1 MYCLCKR
8 DEIVVNGTFSW
19 LVVSRDFPFS
29 AKSDVFYRTLVSILL
44 PHQGSP
50 ATLVLALFLSL
61 LFLSP
66 LSNFRLGHTLRT
78 FHRRIKTA
86 MLTALCRERRK
97 HRTKVTATFFDTFIR
112 VARTRLN
119 PSICTGFPVISCY
132 VVIITIIQLQWLN
145 WRRYREFVYCVF

>member
-66 LSNFRLGHTLRT
+66 WSNFRLGHTLRT
-78 FHRRIKTA
+78 FHRWIKTA

-97 HRTKVTATFFDTFIR
+97 HRTKVIATFFDTFIR

-119 PSICTGFPVISCY
+119 PSICTGNLPCNLLLCGDNYHYS
-132 VVIITIIQLQWLN
+132 ITMI
-145 WRRYREFVYCVF
+145 WRCYREFVYCVF